1 MRFEG
6 NKAADFEPSKER
18 WCKTMDR
25 PASACG
31 CPDCGSSLIQ
41 CPLTVPWVGKPWPKY
56 EDTDGS
62 IRDVEPED
70 LIGTNIPLSWA
81 DSEDDKPESRADLR
95 RVLTEWNDVTGAL
108 PRDSGWMCEVLGM
121 MEDAYDLGAH
131 QAAKELTK

>member
-1 MRFEG
+1 MQIDWS
-6 NKAADFEPSKER
+6 KA
-18 WCKTMDR
+18 
-25 PASACG
+25 
-31 CPDCGSSLIQ
+31 PDWAQ
-41 CPLTVPWVGKPWPKY
+41 FVAQ
-56 EDTDGS
+56 DADGS
-62 IRDVEPED
+62 WHWYQDAPDNAFFGDQWAVDTGRYQRIPRTPSPTWKDTLQRRPEPE

-131 QAAKELTK
+131 QAAKESTK